1 VWECAVLEK
10 KESSTAII
18 GEISVKDA
26 TVEKINSGLPKNIF
40 AFNITKDDKTVQ
52 IAAEKESLQEE
63 WFNVLIESATKPPH
77 ELPTCARKETRMLRA
92 QKRVGGTIATSA
104 AGKKII
110 KEALGTEGYK
120 GISIIKKVVT
130 AVDGKKKSKGS
141 GGFVNK
147 TWS

>member
-1 VWECAVLEK
+1 VGVCCIGKK
-10 KESSTAII
+10 KESSTAIT

-104 AGKKII
+104 AGKKN
-110 KEALGTEGYK
+110 Y
-120 GISIIKKVVT
+120 
-130 AVDGKKKSKGS
+130 
-141 GGFVNK
+141 
-147 TWS
+147 